1 MAQSVK
7 GRQLRFQREN
17 RSSTLR
23 WATNFANSNPMQY
36 MLAMDT
42 TEDIRVGGCEVAL
55 EREYIL

>member
-36 MLAMDT
+36 MLAMDM
-42 TEDIRVGGCEVAL
+42 TESI
-55 EREYIL
+55 